1 MPGTL
6 FDLMNLGARRWIFV
20 SILSALAVLY
30 LLGNA
35 SVQLWDRDEPRYA
48 QTSRQM
54 LQSGDWVVPR
64 FLDQVRTAKPVLI
77 YWCQASS
84 MGVFGDNA
92 FAARFPSVVAMLL
105 TLVLLAEALRREAG
119 SNRALWTIFIFGTC
133 ALAIGSAKMSLTDAV
148 LLLFIT
154 IGQLCLYR
162 LWRYGFCGWTVIV
175 LGIAIGLA
183 GLTKG
188 PVAVGVH
195 AMTALALWG
204 MNRKGISV
212 SEPARFQAWHLTL
225 IVPLVLG
232 VMFVVVFPWLYLI
245 QNRAPGFL
253 TTSIG
258 HDVIERARSGH
269 EGHSWPP
276 GFYTLAVWGTYF
288 PWSLLIPAAV
298 VNAWQQRHQPL
309 TRFALAAWIGPW
321 VMFEL
326 VAGKLPHYVLPTYPA
341 IAYLIADMLLRASR
355 GAFVDLKR
363 RDFRI
368 AIWVWAGIVSL
379 LGLGAWAGLV
389 MAGQFDLVPMIVATA
404 ISIVAIIMGV
414 MTARRFG
421 RGRIFA
427 AARVMGIGMMVWV
440 GLAYALFLPRYQP
453 LRISAQVAKVMR
465 DHGGYAAYGYMI
477 DYKEPSLAFHQ
488 GGGLREQSD
497 DNYLNDSP
505 SSDWPE
511 WVVLTKRVWDVTDQ
525 DVQAHWQVIGTVRG
539 LAYNE
544 GGKQEVLILHRALK
558 EARHIVA
565 P

>member
-1 MPGTL
+1 
-6 FDLMNLGARRWIFV
+6 MNLGARRWIFV
-20 SILSALAVLY
+20 SIISALAVLY

-54 LQSGDWVVPR
+54 LASEDWVVPR
-64 FLDQVRTAKPVLI
+64 FLDTVRTAKPVLI

-84 MGVFGDNA
+84 MWVFGDNA

-105 TLVLLAEALRREAG
+105 TLVILAEALRREAG
-119 SNRALWTIFIFGTC
+119 SNRALWTIFIFGSC
-133 ALAIGSAKMSLTDAV
+133 ALAIGSAKMSLTDSV

-154 IGQLCLYR
+154 VGQLCLYR
-162 LWRYGFCGWTVIV
+162 LWRYGFCGWTTIAM
-175 LGIAIGLA
+175 GIAIGLA

-195 AMTALALWG
+195 VMTAIALWG
-204 MNRKGISV
+204 MNRRLIQPT
-212 SEPARFQAWHLTL
+212 EPARFVGWHFAL
-225 IVPLVLG
+225 IVPLVLA
-232 VMFVVVFPWLYLI
+232 VVFVVVFPWLYLI

-258 HDVIERARSGH
+258 HDVIDRARSGH
-269 EGHSWPP
+269 EGHTGPP
-276 GFYTLAVWGTYF
+276 GYYTLAVWGTYF

-298 VNAWQQRHQPL
+298 VNAWQQRRNPL

-341 IAYLIADMLLRASR
+341 IAYLVADMLLRASR
-355 GAFVDLKR
+355 GAFTDLKR
-363 RDFRI
+363 RDFRV
-368 AIWVWAGIVSL
+368 AVWVWAGIVSL
-379 LGLGAWAGLV
+379 IGLGAWGGLV
-389 MAGQFDLVPMIVATA
+389 VAGQFDVVPMIVATVIA
-404 ISIVAIIMGV
+404 VVAIVMGV
-414 MTARRFG
+414 MTAIRFSEG
-421 RGRIFA
+421 RTFA
-427 AARVMGIGMMVWV
+427 AARVMGIGMIALV
-440 GLAYALFLPRYQP
+440 GLSYSLFLPRYQP
-453 LRISAQVAKVMR
+453 LRISAQIAGIMR
-465 DHGGYAAYGYMI
+465 DNGGYAAHGYMI

-497 DNYLNDSP
+497 DNYLNDAP
-505 SSDWPE
+505 QSDWPP
-511 WVVLTKRVWDVTDQ
+511 WVVLTRRVWETTRDDVR
-525 DVQAHWQVIGTVRG
+525 VQWRVIGSVRG

-544 GGKQEVLILHRALK
+544 GGKREVLVLQRALK
-558 EARHIVA
+558 EAGQIVA